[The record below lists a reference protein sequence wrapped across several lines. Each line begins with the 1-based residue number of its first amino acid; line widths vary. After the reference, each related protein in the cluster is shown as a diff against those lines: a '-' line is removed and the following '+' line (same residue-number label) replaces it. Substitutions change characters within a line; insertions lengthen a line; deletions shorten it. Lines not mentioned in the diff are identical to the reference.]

1 MKKSSLVKKTIQKA
15 SKPTQKE
22 LSKRVV
28 QRLEKNR
35 RETLRSHTKIQIKPV
50 VNNPKPA
57 PVIEPPETFLRDPKS
72 YNKIQELPVYE
83 PTNEEFKQPLL
94 LIRKLMDLGYD
105 KYGCI
110 KIITPK
116 SWNPEF
122 AFNRPD
128 KKLTTRKQNL
138 RDLTKGKPFEQNI
151 EAYTLEEFEE
161 MADEF
166 KAKHKHKS
174 SFKFSNQ
181 YRANEFDFW
190 SLVEDPQFTKKKVTV
205 EYAADLPTRRYGS
218 AFPTVH
224 GAKVTDTLNAKNE
237 KTHPFNL
244 NNINHAKDS
253 LFQIITTKSE
263 NISGITSPWIY
274 FGMLFASFCW
284 HVEDLYMYSINYM
297 HKGAP
302 KTWYCI
308 PPDYKEQFDKII
320 HEKYADLFNKQ
331 PGLMHNIVLAL
342 NPLELVEQNI
352 PVYRTEQGP
361 RDFIVT
367 FPKAYHAGF
376 SHGFNISE
384 AVNIATYDWIEYAEM
399 AVEDYRR
406 EGNFKK
412 VSFPYE
418 WLVVENVRKM
428 QDIELTKEAK
438 TQLAKDF
445 EEIKQIEL
453 EKRDSLRNR
462 YNKVIIRQFDDKLNR
477 YDSHEC
483 MQCKNYTYLS
493 FATCIV
499 CCRKSCV
506 NHNTVCNCVGSTII
520 LNVRFTDEELKN
532 LSKGLKSFLSNK
544 KGKK

>member
-1 MKKSSLVKKTIQKA
+1 MSQ
-15 SKPTQKE
+15 

-138 RDLTKGKPFEQNI
+138 RDLTKGKVIKFFKLLNIYKSKPFEQNI

-190 SLVEDPQFTKKKVTV
+190 SLVEDPQ
-205 EYAADLPTRRYGS
+205 
-218 AFPTVH
+218 
-224 GAKVTDTLNAKNE
+224 
-237 KTHPFNL
+237 
-244 NNINHAKDS
+244 
-253 LFQIITTKSE
+253 
-263 NISGITSPWIY
+263 
-274 FGMLFASFCW
+274 C
-284 HVEDLYMYSINYM
+284 
-297 HKGAP
+297 
-302 KTWYCI
+302 
-308 PPDYKEQFDKII
+308 
-320 HEKYADLFNKQ
+320 
-331 PGLMHNIVLAL
+331 
-342 NPLELVEQNI
+342 
-352 PVYRTEQGP
+352 
-361 RDFIVT
+361 
-367 FPKAYHAGF
+367 
-376 SHGFNISE
+376 
-384 AVNIATYDWIEYAEM
+384 
-399 AVEDYRR
+399 
-406 EGNFKK
+406 
-412 VSFPYE
+412 
-418 WLVVENVRKM
+418 
-428 QDIELTKEAK
+428 
-438 TQLAKDF
+438 
-445 EEIKQIEL
+445 
-453 EKRDSLRNR
+453 
-462 YNKVIIRQFDDKLNR
+462 
-477 YDSHEC
+477 
-483 MQCKNYTYLS
+483 
-493 FATCIV
+493 
-499 CCRKSCV
+499 
-506 NHNTVCNCVGSTII
+506 NT
-520 LNVRFTDEELKN
+520 
-532 LSKGLKSFLSNK
+532 
-544 KGKK
+544 